1 MFFFEKMC
9 IRNNRTIKQ
18 SEVFM
23 KFIESLKKL
32 FPAQKRVIG
41 TTDLKRA
48 LMHNE
53 FVFHYQPEWDL
64 RTGKIRGV
72 EALMRW
78 ESPNGI
84 IPPNDFIPILEETGL
99 INSFTPFLFSQTLN
113 DLRELHTLGFSD
125 LFMSV
130 NLSAVQLRDPTLVEI
145 IQKNLDQYDIVP
157 EDLECEI
164 TENKFI
170 GKESVEFETLR
181 SLKKMGIKL
190 SIDDFGSGHASF
202 NYIKNINIDKI
213 KIDIEFVRDLFE
225 KEANQTIMRTIIE
238 LGHALNLSVL
248 AEGIEKPEQEKWLC
262 ENGCDYAQGF
272 LLSKP
277 LPLPM
282 LISFLRTHVSQTNQ
296 SPVNE

>member
-1 MFFFEKMC
+1 MSFIQSFKEFFA
-9 IRNNRTIKQ
+9 
-18 SEVFM
+18 
-23 KFIESLKKL
+23 
-32 FPAQKRVIG
+32 PGKRVIG
-41 TTDLKRA
+41 ATDLRRA

-53 FVFHYQPEWDL
+53 FIFHYQPEWDL
-64 RTGKIRGV
+64 KTGKIKGV

-130 NLSAVQLRDPTLVEI
+130 NLSAVQLRDPTLIETV
-145 IQKNLDQYDIVP
+145 QKNLEQHAISP
-157 EDLECEI
+157 EYLECEI

-170 GKESVEFETLR
+170 GKEEIELETLKT
-181 SLKKMGIKL
+181 LKKMGVKL

-202 NYIKNINIDKI
+202 NYIKNIDIDKI
-213 KIDIEFVRDLFE
+213 KIDIEFIRDLFE
-225 KEANQTIMRTIIE
+225 KKANQTIMRAIIE
-238 LGHALNLSVL
+238 LGHSLDLSVL
-248 AEGIEKPEQEKWLC
+248 AEGIEKNEQEKWLC

-272 LLSKP
+272 LMSKA
-277 LPLPM
+277 LPLPA
-282 LISFLRTHVSQTNQ
+282 LISFLRAHTSQTNQ
-296 SPVNE
+296 SSTNE